1 MNDDLKKGGKCAEEF
16 YEVIKKAAA
25 ESDDESLF
33 WAGLMTC
40 LSGYAV
46 GSIGFENVSAIL
58 QKAASMVDFVG
69 SHVESVDQ
77 VKH

>member
-1 MNDDLKKGGKCAEEF
+1 MDKDLKKGGECAEKF
-16 YEVIKKAAA
+16 YEVIKKAAK
-25 ESDDESLF
+25 ESGDESLF
-33 WAGLMTC
+33 WAGLITS

-46 GSIGFENVSAIL
+46 GSIGFEPVSEIL

-69 SHVESVDQ
+69 SHAESVDR